1 MDDERA
7 AVENADYYPSRT
19 IRELIELIGYTMTS
33 QLCSSFGGRQIPIPI
48 NSREAHPL
56 ALTIGLGGAE
66 LLSKKYGGTALDI
79 PLETTVVRQRRDK
92 YLTER
97 YESSDDISIAS
108 LASEIGLSRKMVSSI
123 IKKTGHMVRSRRE
136 RRLGG

>member
-1 MDDERA
+1 MEGA

-19 IRELIELIGYTMTS
+19 TRVLIKLIGYTMTIR
-33 QLCSSFGGRQIPIPI
+33 LCAAYGGRQILIPI
-48 NSREAHPL
+48 NSHETHPIAL
-56 ALTIGLGGAE
+56 AIGPNKTGK
-66 LLSKKYGGTALDI
+66 LSKVYGGTTLDI
-79 PLETTVVRQRRDK
+79 PLETTFVRQRRDK

-123 IKKTGHMVRSRRE
+123 INKTGHMVQARRKGRMTSR
-136 RRLGG
+136 